1 MIYPN
6 NFEQKI
12 GFNQINELISQLCIS
27 TMGQHFVSKIRFSS
41 NIGVIKKLLNQSSE
55 FIELLTIG
63 KSFPAKDFIDLRME
77 LAQLKTPGS
86 YIEQEILFNLK
97 ASLFT
102 INEILNYF
110 NETEKEAY
118 PELKIL
124 VDQVIFPEE
133 LLAVAEKIID
143 EKGDIRDN
151 ASPTL
156 LDIRR
161 SIVTKERQVFR
172 ETKKAFEKAKKL
184 GSVPDNAEITIRNG
198 RSVIPL
204 KVSDKRSIGGIIHDE
219 SSTGQTVFVE
229 APLSFEINNEIRELE
244 SEERREIVKILLNFT
259 DELRPS
265 IPDLVGAY
273 RFLGL
278 IDFIRAKALFSIKT
292 KAQQP
297 IIGINKP
304 VDIRE
309 AIHPLL
315 YLSHKEQNKTVIP
328 LNLELS
334 DENRILI
341 ISGPNAGGKS
351 VCLKTVGILQYMLQ
365 CGLLVSA
372 SPDSVFRLY
381 DNIFIDI
388 GDEQSIEN
396 DLSTYSSHLLNMKY
410 FLRHANNNTLLLID
424 EFGTGTEPQLGG
436 SIAEATLEQLNSK
449 EAFGVITTHYTN
461 IKLAAER
468 MPGLING
475 AMLFDSKE
483 MQPLFQLQ
491 IGKPGS
497 SFAFEIA
504 KKIGFPNHVLN
515 RAKKKSGG
523 KHVRFDQQLQQLEID
538 KIKLQKQQQKADSDD
553 VNLNQMIEKYSDLIE
568 TLENSK
574 KQIIKEANEQAV
586 SIIESSNKAVEKT
599 IRDIKEARADKIKTQ
614 EIRKELNK
622 KKETLPTGRQER
634 EKNQDLSSTI
644 TIVEK
649 KKRKPKI
656 KQQSI
661 PEPENITT
669 QKVKAGD
676 YVKIKDSDI
685 IGELISIDGKDALLN
700 VNDVRLRTS
709 VSKLIASKEP
719 PQKFVKRK
727 GYNEFTSDI
736 NTKAANFKLTID
748 LRGKRADE
756 ALSMLQKYVDEAILL
771 SMKEISILH
780 GKGYGILRDVIR
792 EYLQSIDEVQKFGDA
807 PLEMGGGGITRVYFK

>member
-1 MIYPN
+1 M
-6 NFEQKI
+6 
-12 GFNQINELISQLCIS
+12 
-27 TMGQHFVSKIRFSS
+27 
-41 NIGVIKKLLNQSSE
+41 
-55 FIELLTIG
+55 
-63 KSFPAKDFIDLRME
+63 
-77 LAQLKTPGS
+77 
-86 YIEQEILFNLK
+86 
-97 ASLFT
+97 
-102 INEILNYF
+102 
-110 NETEKEAY
+110 
-118 PELKIL
+118 
-124 VDQVIFPEE
+124 
-133 LLAVAEKIID
+133 
-143 EKGDIRDN
+143 
-151 ASPTL
+151 
-156 LDIRR
+156 
-161 SIVTKERQVFR
+161 
-172 ETKKAFEKAKKL
+172 
-184 GSVPDNAEITIRNG
+184 
-198 RSVIPL
+198 
-204 KVSDKRSIGGIIHDE
+204 
-219 SSTGQTVFVE
+219 
-229 APLSFEINNEIRELE
+229 
-244 SEERREIVKILLNFT
+244 
-259 DELRPS
+259 
-265 IPDLVGAY
+265 
-273 RFLGL
+273 
-278 IDFIRAKALFSIKT
+278 FSIKT
-292 KAQQP
+292 NAQQP
-297 IIGINKP
+297 IVAINKP

-315 YLSHKEQNKTVIP
+315 YLSHKEQNKTVVP
-328 LNLELS
+328 LDLELS
-334 DENRILI
+334 TENRMLI

-351 VCLKTVGILQYMLQ
+351 VCLKTVGLLQYMLQ

-372 SPDSVFRLY
+372 SPDSVFKLY

-410 FLRHANNNTLLLID
+410 FLRHANNNTLILID

-449 EAFGVITTHYTN
+449 ETYGVITTHYTN

-538 KIKLQKQQQKADSDD
+538 KIKLQKQQQKAESDD

-568 TLENSK
+568 TLEKSR

-599 IRDIKEARADKIKTQ
+599 IRDIKEAGADKVKTQ

-622 KKETLPTGRQER
+622 KKEKRENNQELDPII
-634 EKNQDLSSTI
+634 K
-644 TIVEK
+644 VAEK
-649 KKRKPKI
+649 KKNKPERK
-656 KQQSI
+656 QDSI
-661 PEPENITT
+661 PKLENITT
-669 QKVKAGD
+669 QKIKAGD

-685 IGELISIDGKDALLN
+685 IGELISVDGKDALLN
-700 VNDVRLRTS
+700 VNDVKLRTS
-709 VSKLIASKEP
+709 VSKLILSKAP
-719 PQKFVKRK
+719 KQSTLRRK
-727 GYNEFTSDI
+727 SYSDFTSDI
-736 NTKAANFKLTID
+736 NKKAANFKLTID

-756 ALSMLQKYVDEAILL
+756 ALSILQKYVDEAILL

-792 EYLQSIDEVQKFGDA
+792 EYLQSIDEIQKFGDA
-807 PLEMGGGGITRVYFK
+807 PIEMGGGGITRVYFK

>member
-1 MIYPN
+1 MIYPD

-12 GFNQINELISQLCIS
+12 SFDKIKEHINDLCIS
-27 TMGQHFVSKIRFSS
+27 TMGQHFVEKIHFSS
-41 NIGVIKKLLNQSSE
+41 NISVINKLLYQSSE

-63 KSFPAKDFIDLRME
+63 KSFPAKDFMDLRQDI
-77 LAQLKTPGS
+77 AQLKTPGS
-86 YIEQEILFNLK
+86 YIEQEVLFNLK

-102 INEILNYF
+102 IKEILTYF
-110 NETEKEAY
+110 EETEEDAY
-118 PELKIL
+118 PQLKNL
-124 VDQVIFPEE
+124 VSQVFFPNE
-133 LLAVAEKIID
+133 LLHEASGIID
-143 EKGDIRDN
+143 EKGDIKDN
-151 ASPTL
+151 ASVEL
-156 LDIRR
+156 RRIRQ
-161 SIVTKERQVFR
+161 SIASKQKQVFR

-244 SEERREIVKILLNFT
+244 SEERREIIKILISFT
-259 DELRPS
+259 DELRPF
-265 IPDLVGAY
+265 IQDLVNAY

-292 KAQQP
+292 KAEQP
-297 IIGINKP
+297 IITNNKP
-304 VDIRE
+304 VDIRK

-315 YLSHKEQNKTVIP
+315 YLSHKEQNKIVTP
-328 LNLELS
+328 LDLELS
-334 DENRILI
+334 SDNRMLI

-351 VCLKTVGILQYMLQ
+351 VCLKTIGLLQYMLQ

-410 FLRHANNNTLLLID
+410 FLRNANSKTLILID

-449 EAFGVITTHYTN
+449 QSFGVITTHYTN
-461 IKLAAER
+461 IKLAAEKLQ
-468 MPGLING
+468 GLING

-483 MQPLFQLQ
+483 MQPLYMLQ

-504 KKIGFPNHVLN
+504 KKIGFPVQVLN
-515 RAKKKSGG
+515 SAKKKSGG

-538 KIKLQKQQQKADSDD
+538 KIKLQKQLQKADSYDA
-553 VNLNQMIEKYSDLIE
+553 NLNQMIEKYSDLINN
-568 TLENSK
+568 LEKSR
-574 KQIIKEANEQAV
+574 KQIIKEANDKAI

-599 IRDIKEARADKIKTQ
+599 IRDIKEAGADKTKTQ
-614 EIRKELNK
+614 EIRKELYERKDELTKNPKPNRNK
-622 KKETLPTGRQER
+622 KKE
-634 EKNQDLSSTI
+634 KYK
-644 TIVEK
+644 EK
-649 KKRKPKI
+649 KKNKSKPEI
-656 KQQSI
+656 I
-661 PEPENITT
+661 NNEA
-669 QKVKAGD
+669 VDVGD
-676 YVKIKDSDI
+676 FVKIKNTDVV
-685 IGELISIDGKDALLN
+685 GELIAVEGKDAQIN
-700 VNDVRLRTS
+700 VNNVKIKTS
-709 VSKLIASKEP
+709 ISKLIKSVAPK
-719 PQKFVKRK
+719 QKTIKRK
-727 GYNEFTSDI
+727 GFNDIVSEINEKT
-736 NTKAANFKLTID
+736 ANFKLTID

-756 ALSMLQKYVDEAILL
+756 AMSMLQKYIDEAILL
-771 SMKEISILH
+771 NMNEVSILH
-780 GKGYGILRDVIR
+780 GKGYGILRDIIR
-792 EYLQSIDEVQKFGDA
+792 EYLQSIDEIQKFTDA
-807 PLEMGGGGITRVYFK
+807 PIEHGGSGITRVYFK

>member
-12 GFNQINELISQLCIS
+12 GFNQIKELISNLCIS
-27 TMGQHFVSKIRFSS
+27 TMGEHFVKKIRFSS

-55 FIELLTIG
+55 FIELLTVG
-63 KSFPAKDFIDLRME
+63 KSFPAKDFIDLRLE

-86 YIEQEILFNLK
+86 YIEQEVLFNLK
-97 ASLFT
+97 ASLFI

-118 PELKIL
+118 PELKTL
-124 VDQVIFPEE
+124 VYQVYFPAE
-133 LLAVAEKIID
+133 LLKEAEKIVD

-151 ASPTL
+151 ASVEL
-156 LDIRR
+156 RKIRQ
-161 SIVTKERQVFR
+161 SIAGKQRQVFR
-172 ETKKAFEKAKKL
+172 ETKKTFEQAKKL
-184 GSVPDNAEITIRNG
+184 GYVPDNSEITIRNG

-204 KVSDKRSIGGIIHDE
+204 KVADKRSIGGIIHDE

-244 SEERREIVKILLNFT
+244 SEERREIIKILLTFT
-259 DELRPS
+259 DALRPF
-265 IPDLVGAY
+265 IPDLHDAY

-292 KAQQP
+292 VAKQP
-297 IIGINKP
+297 IITNNKP

-315 YLSHKEQNKTVIP
+315 YLSHKEQNKTVVP
-328 LNLELS
+328 LDLELS
-334 DENRILI
+334 TENRILI

-388 GDEQSIEN
+388 GDEQSLEN

-410 FLRHANNNTLLLID
+410 FLRNANNNTLVLID

-436 SIAEATLEQLNSK
+436 SIAEATLEQLNNK
-449 EAFGVITTHYTN
+449 LTFGLITTHYTN
-461 IKLAAER
+461 LKLAAER
-468 MPGLING
+468 MQGLING

-483 MQPLFQLQ
+483 MQPLFKLQ

-504 KKIGFPNHVLN
+504 KKIGFPAHVLN
-515 RAKKKSGG
+515 KARKKSGG

-538 KIKLQKQQQKADSDD
+538 KIKLQRQLQKADSDD
-553 VNLNQMIEKYSDLIE
+553 VNLSQMLEKYNDLINN
-568 TLENSK
+568 LEKSK
-574 KQIIKEANEQAV
+574 KQIIKEANEQAL

-599 IRDIKEARADKIKTQ
+599 IRDIKEAGADKTKTR
-614 EIRKELNK
+614 EIRKELDSKKDDLKVVPKQDSIRKRK
-622 KKETLPTGRQER
+622 KKSNHVSNQDSTAKSETF
-634 EKNQDLSSTI
+634 KNQ
-644 TIVEK
+644 
-649 KKRKPKI
+649 P
-656 KQQSI
+656 
-661 PEPENITT
+661 
-669 QKVKAGD
+669 VKAGD
-676 YVKIKDSDI
+676 FVKITDSNI
-685 IGELISIDGKDALLN
+685 IGELISVKGDNALLN
-700 VNDVRLRTS
+700 VNNVKLSTS
-709 VSKLIASKEP
+709 VSKLIKSEAPKH
-719 PQKFVKRK
+719 KVVKRK
-727 GYNEFTSDI
+727 GFNDIVSEINEKTV
-736 NTKAANFKLTID
+736 NFKLTID

-771 SMKEISILH
+771 NMREVSILH
-780 GKGYGILRDVIR
+780 GKGYGILRDIIR
-792 EYLQSIDEVQKFGDA
+792 EYLQSVDEIQNFADA
-807 PLEMGGGGITRVYFK
+807 PIEMGGTGITRVYFK

>member
-1 MIYPN
+1 MIYPE
-6 NFEQKI
+6 NFEQKV
-12 GFNQINELISQLCIS
+12 GFNQIKELINKLCIS
-27 TMGQHFVSKIRFSS
+27 TMGQLFVEKIQFSS
-41 NIGVIKKLLNQSSE
+41 NKSIVEKLLDQSSE
-55 FIELLTIG
+55 FVELLTTG
-63 KSFPAKDFIDLRME
+63 KSFPAKDFIDLRQE
-77 LAQLKTPGS
+77 IAQLKTPGS
-86 YIEQEILFNLK
+86 YIETEVLFNLK

-102 INEILNYF
+102 IHEILNYF
-110 NETEKEAY
+110 KETEEESY
-118 PELKIL
+118 PQLKML
-124 VDQVIFPEE
+124 VDQVYFPEE
-133 LLAVAEKIID
+133 LLHKAERIID
-143 EKGDIRDN
+143 EKGEIRDK

-156 LDIRR
+156 HSIRQ
-161 SIVTKERQVFR
+161 SIVAKERQVFR
-172 ETKKAFEKAKKL
+172 ETKKAFEKAKKS
-184 GSVPDNAEITIRNG
+184 GWVPENTEITIRNG

-204 KVSDKRSIGGIIHDE
+204 KVADKRSIGGIIHDE

-244 SEERREIVKILLNFT
+244 SEERREIIKILISFT
-259 DELRPS
+259 DELRPNIS
-265 IPDLVGAY
+265 ELIGAY

-292 KAQQP
+292 VAKQP
-297 IIGINKP
+297 IIANTKP
-304 VDIRE
+304 VDIRK

-328 LNLELS
+328 LDLELS
-334 DENRILI
+334 SDNRILI

-351 VCLKTVGILQYMLQ
+351 VCLKSIGLLQYMLQ

-410 FLRHANNNTLLLID
+410 FLHNANSNTLILID

-449 EAFGVITTHYTN
+449 QAMGVITTHYTN

-468 MPGLING
+468 LPGLING

-483 MQPLFQLQ
+483 MQPLYRLQ

-538 KIKLQKQQQKADSDD
+538 KIKLLKQQQKAESHDD
-553 VNLNQMIEKYSDLIE
+553 DLNQMLDKYNDLINN
-568 TLENSK
+568 LEKSK
-574 KQIIKEANEQAV
+574 KQIIKEANEQAL

-599 IRDIKEARADKIKTQ
+599 IREIKEAGADRTKTR
-614 EIRKELNK
+614 EIRKEL
-622 KKETLPTGRQER
+622 
-634 EKNQDLSSTI
+634 D
-644 TIVEK
+644 EK
-649 KKRKPKI
+649 KIELAKKPKPGASN
-656 KQQSI
+656 K
-661 PEPENITT
+661 E
-669 QKVKAGD
+669 QKTKKSDNSSVPLEVVIDRPVKVGD
-676 YVKIKDSDI
+676 FVKIKDTDVV
-685 IGELISIDGKDALLN
+685 GELISIDGGDAHIN
-700 VNDVRLRTS
+700 VNDIKLKTS
-709 VSKLIASKEP
+709 VSKLIISRAPK
-719 PQKFVKRK
+719 QKVAKRK
-727 GYNEFTSDI
+727 GFNDIISEINEKTI
-736 NTKAANFKLTID
+736 HFKLSID

-756 ALSMLQKYVDEAILL
+756 ALSMLQKYIDEAILL
-771 SMKEISILH
+771 NMKEVSILH
-780 GKGYGILRDVIR
+780 GKGFGILRDIIR
-792 EYLQSIDEVQKFGDA
+792 EYLQSVDEIQKFMDA
-807 PLEMGGGGITRVYFK
+807 PIEHGGSGITRVYFK